1 MWKYVPLPAYTV
13 PFERTL
19 LTRGN
24 MRKKKEK
31 ETYRG
36 KVKEWITYKG
46 EKNNG
51 YGLEEEKNIIS
62 GGGRGNLQN
71 HQIAI

>member
-1 MWKYVPLPAYTV
+1 
-13 PFERTL
+13 
-19 LTRGN
+19 

-36 KVKEWITYKG
+36 KVKEGITYKG